1 MESLTNFIDI
11 YFIEERIESLFFIII
26 GTLAVLLS
34 SVFLRIIKYSFFKGI
49 SIPLLVVGI
58 IQLSVGISVYNRS
71 FKDVERVTHF
81 IKQEPQKIKTEELPR
96 MEKVMQNFT
105 IYKWIEI
112 ILIAGAIILFIAFY
126 SSPQTFWKGL
136 ALGLLIQTS
145 IVLSLDVLAGKR
157 AHIYMEKLQQI
168 SKPSFTSQLNK

>member
-1 MESLTNFIDI
+1 METLFHFIET

-26 GTLAVLLS
+26 GVIAILLAG
-34 SVFLRIIKYSFFKGI
+34 VFLGIIKYSFFKGMA
-49 SIPLLVVGI
+49 IPLLLIGI
-58 IQLSVGISVYNRS
+58 IQLTIGTTIYMRS
-71 FKDVERVTHF
+71 PEDKYRVTQML
-81 IKQEPQKIKTEELPR
+81 INERSQIKTEELPR

-112 ILIAGAIILFIAFY
+112 TLIIGAIILFVTFY

-145 IVLSLDVLAGKR
+145 IVLSLDLIAEKR
-157 AHIYMEKLQQI
+157 GQIYIEKLQQI
-168 SKPSFTSQLNK
+168 NKH